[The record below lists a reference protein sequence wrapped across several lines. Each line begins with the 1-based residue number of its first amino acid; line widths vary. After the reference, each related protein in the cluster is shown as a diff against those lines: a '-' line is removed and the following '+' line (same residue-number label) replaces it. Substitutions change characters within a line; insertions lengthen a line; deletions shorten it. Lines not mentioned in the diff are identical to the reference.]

1 MRFSQPGTG
10 IFRWRAHCL
19 HPGGGAVDEAAP
31 VVHTGPMD
39 DERRKQLLQRRDEL
53 LNNPTGL
60 DAAETRRLD
69 AEDRVTMCVRA
80 NNTPGFPMPLPTEVE
95 AAERDLAEATQECD
109 RIHEELRNIDQDL
122 GML

>member
-1 MRFSQPGTG
+1 
-10 IFRWRAHCL
+10 
-19 HPGGGAVDEAAP
+19 
-31 VVHTGPMD
+31 MD

-53 LNNPTGL
+53 LNHPVGL
-60 DAAETRRLD
+60 NAAETRRQD

-80 NNTPGFPMPLPTEVE
+80 KNTPGFPRPLPTEVE

-109 RIHEELRNIDQDL
+109 RIHEALRDIDQEL

>member
-1 MRFSQPGTG
+1 
-10 IFRWRAHCL
+10 
-19 HPGGGAVDEAAP
+19 
-31 VVHTGPMD
+31 MD
-39 DERRKQLLQRRDEL
+39 DHRRKQLLQRRDEL

-80 NNTPGFPMPLPTEVE
+80 KNTPGFPQPLPSEVE
-95 AAERDLAEATQECD
+95 AAERDLAEATQECN
-109 RIHEELRNIDQDL
+109 RIHEELKIIDQAL